1 MTAQMASPS
10 ICFQI
15 EPDGEVTLIGS
26 IDRFAAREY
35 QNAGC
40 MFP

>member
-1 MTAQMASPS
+1 MGAPS
-10 ICFQI
+10 VSFVI
-15 EPDGEVTLIGS
+15 EPDGNIQLIGS
-26 IDRFAAREY
+26 MDKFAAREY